1 MAQARR
7 DLEAARANART
18 GFHEWACFAA
28 HQAAEKALKAVFQKN
43 GGSAMGHSLVG
54 LVAGL
59 EDRVEVPGEVA
70 THARMLDRFYIPTRY
85 PNGWDS
91 GSPQDY
97 YTEEDSRDAIGR
109 AGAVV
114 RFCEGFLAG

>member
-7 DLEAARANART
+7 DLEAARVNADA
-18 GFHEWACFAA
+18 GLHEWACFAA
-28 HQAAEKALKAVFQKN
+28 HQASEKALKAVYERN
-43 GGSAMGHSLVG
+43 GGSAVGHSLVG

-59 EDRVEVPGEVA
+59 RERVEVADEL
-70 THARMLDRFYIPTRY
+70 TEHARMLDRFYIPTRY

-97 YTEEDSRDAIGR
+97 YSEEDSRDAIGR

-114 RFCEGFLAG
+114 RFSEGLLAG